1 MGIAPLPLVR
11 VRDAGRPAIA
21 AAVALLLLTA
31 CRHNS
36 SPVAAAPQK
45 TPTPPARHEDGKP
58 VQAQMR
64 HVDYHVL
71 PSAVLNIDRL
81 RGELLTTTPGK
92 PPVFDAKDS
101 FVMAIGSAEIAI
113 SQESL
118 SGLLNDYVFAYDGS
132 PLEKLEVSIEPGRI
146 LQKGTLR
153 KALKIS
159 FSIEGT
165 VSATPNGEI
174 RLHPT
179 SVKAAGIA
187 VRGLMEKF
195 GLEIDQ
201 LLKLKVDRGVRVEGD
216 DFLLSPDRM
225 LPPPRIEGRVAA
237 VRLEPGKMVLTLTSR
252 EGTAK
257 PPLSPPDK
265 ASPNYMYYEGGTL
278 VFGKL
283 TMKGTD
289 LQIIDADP
297 RDPFDFDL
305 DHYNDQLVA
314 GYSKNLPDKGLVV
327 HMPDY
332 GKLAKPGV
340 ARDKPQVA
348 GIAPARQSPP

>member
-1 MGIAPLPLVR
+1 MLA
-11 VRDAGRPAIA
+11 
-21 AAVALLLLTA
+21 A
-31 CRHNS
+31 CRHHAG
-36 SPVAAAPQK
+36 PAVAGGQE
-45 TPTPPARHEDGKP
+45 TPAPPARQAADAKP

-71 PSAVLNIDRL
+71 PTAVLNIDRL
-81 RGELLTTTPGK
+81 RGELLGTRSGK
-92 PPVFDAKDS
+92 SPVFDEKDS
-101 FVMAIGSAEIAI
+101 FVMKISSAEIAI

-118 SGLLNDYVFAYDGS
+118 SGILNDYVFAYDGS
-132 PLEKLEVSIEPGRI
+132 PLEKLEVSIETGRI
-146 LQKGTLR
+146 TQKGTLR

-159 FSIEGT
+159 FAIEGT
-165 VSATPNGEI
+165 VSVTPNGEI

-225 LPPPRIEGRVAA
+225 LPPPRIQGKVAA
-237 VRLEPGKMVLTLTSR
+237 ARLEPGKIVLTLSSS

-265 ASPNYMYYEGGTL
+265 AAPNYMYYEGGTL
-278 VFGKL
+278 TFGKL
-283 TMKGTD
+283 TMRGTE

-297 RDPFDFDL
+297 KDPFDFDL

-332 GKLAKPGV
+332 NKLG
-340 ARDKPQVA
+340 
-348 GIAPARQSPP
+348 GPASASLRPPTLPR

>member
-1 MGIAPLPLVR
+1 
-11 VRDAGRPAIA
+11 
-21 AAVALLLLTA
+21 
-31 CRHNS
+31 
-36 SPVAAAPQK
+36 
-45 TPTPPARHEDGKP
+45 
-58 VQAQMR
+58 MR

-71 PSAVLNIDRL
+71 PAAVLNIDRL
-81 RGELLTTTPGK
+81 RGELLGTRPGK
-92 PPVFDAKDS
+92 PPVFDEKDS
-101 FVMAIGSAEIAI
+101 FVMRIDSAEIAI

-118 SGLLNDYVFAYDGS
+118 AGLLNDYVFAYDGS

-146 LQKGTLR
+146 TQKGTLR

-165 VSATPNGEI
+165 VSATPTGEI

-195 GLEIDQ
+195 GIEIDQ

-225 LPPPRIEGRVAA
+225 LPPPRIEGKVAA
-237 VRLEPGKMVLTLTSR
+237 VRLEPGKLVLTLASAAGTS
-252 EGTAK
+252 K
-257 PPLSPPDK
+257 PPLSPPEK
-265 ASPNYMYYEGGTL
+265 NAPNYMYYRGGTL
-278 VFGKL
+278 AFGKL
-283 TMKGTD
+283 TMAGTD
-289 LQIIDADP
+289 LQIVDADP
-297 RDPFDFDL
+297 KDPFDFDL

-314 GYSKNLPDKGLVV
+314 GYSKNLPDKGLIV

-332 GKLAKPGV
+332 SKLGRARATPVRPVAEATGV
-340 ARDKPQVA
+340 LRM
-348 GIAPARQSPP
+348 RS